1 METIIL
7 ATVYN
12 EEFGTAAVV
21 AEITK
26 GFSVSLFDVDAEK
39 YIPLGCTIFPRTMA
53 NAEALAYE
61 RAFTV

>member
-12 EEFGTAAVV
+12 EELGTAAVV
-21 AEITK
+21 AEIPK
-26 GFSVSLFDVDAEK
+26 GFSVALFDVDAEA
-39 YIPLGCTIFPRTMA
+39 YVRGGCTIYPHTMV